1 MTLSEAQHLIGET
14 RYIPPHDDQPGF
26 LVRCKGL
33 REGLA
38 RSTAQPAGVS
48 LGGPYRPVEPEPTL
62 EVFVGWTSEGL
73 GFRVGRTRL
82 TRWVGLAR
90 TREEYLQ
97 GLAPELRRGSRD
109 AHEEGARE
117 VNRLL
122 ALDGLGPMSPE
133 QAARA
138 GHRG

>member
-1 MTLSEAQHLIGET
+1 MTLSEAQRLIGET
-14 RYIPPHDDQPGF
+14 RYLPPHDDQPGF
-26 LVRCKGL
+26 LVRCKSV
-33 REGLA
+33 REALV
-38 RSTAQPAGVS
+38 RSTSQPAGVS

-90 TREEYLQ
+90 TRAEYLSR
-97 GLAPELRRGSRD
+97 LAPELRRGSRD
-109 AHEEGARE
+109 AHEEGVRE

-122 ALDGLGPMSPE
+122 ALDGLPPMSPE